1 MKIIPLLTSSYL
13 IITGFTLAQ
22 HSPKYQNDV
31 LHEGLRG
38 RVKSYTQY
46 TYEPIK
52 GNTAVSGV
60 WKFKT
65 TTKFNKQGN
74 TTAAYLH
81 QSGKLVYQDTC
92 IYDKEGRETRTTIQ
106 PGHII
111 RKSVYSY
118 NSKNNLVE
126 KISSR
131 SVPKFIIIYNR
142 KGYRDTLYSLTVSGK
157 LNSKVIYHY
166 DSRNNKTE
174 EEQYNANGKMEYKT
188 MYGYDSHTNKVEER
202 RTSSDGK
209 TSYHIL
215 FKYDKRGN
223 IIMKRDS
230 NIIYIR
236 GKGGP
241 AKKEDS
247 DVYVRKFK
255 YDGYDNIG
263 NWLKQTEVL
272 NNRTVRI
279 IKREFEY
286 Y

>member
-1 MKIIPLLTSSYL
+1 MKYILLL
-13 IITGFTLAQ
+13 IGGYMFVAGVTLSQ
-22 HSPKYQNDV
+22 HSPKYQRDV
-31 LHEGLRG
+31 IQKGLMG
-38 RVKSYTQY
+38 RVKSYTEY
-46 TYEPIK
+46 TYEPVK
-52 GNTAVSGV
+52 ANTGVSYLKYKSLV
-60 WKFKT
+60 S
-65 TTKFNKQGN
+65 FNKQGN

-81 QSGKLVYQDTC
+81 HSGKLVYQDTC

-106 PGHII
+106 PGHI

-157 LNSKVIYHY
+157 LNSKVVYHY

-174 EEQYNANGKMEYKT
+174 EVQYSANGKMEYKT
-188 MYGYDSHTNKVEER
+188 MYGYDSHNNKVEER
-202 RTSSDGK
+202 RTSADGK

-236 GKGGP
+236 GKDGP

-255 YDGYDNIG
+255 YDGYDNTG

-272 NNRTVRI
+272 NNKIVRI